1 MIEVQSLIDWEAN
14 VLMAVASVHY
24 CIFHYCL
31 VDNQCIKWR
40 CICVFLYLHL
50 MQSKVRFN
58 VTAWWPSGAPQPL
71 WPRKSSPLIYL
82 QIQIKYI
89 YTETIEDTNRIAC
102 SASHC
107 LFLFLKVA
115 KEHISRRACS
125 KGMKLIFQSSSYLTS
140 DHLSYLR
147 TSIREHPNCDTGQ
160 HSQFLRCF
168 LIILWIMIFS
178 LWRQSR

>member
-1 MIEVQSLIDWEAN
+1 MHVHCTVSTVHMIEVQSLIDWEAN
-14 VLMAVASVHY
+14 VLMAVASVHF
-24 CIFHYCL
+24 CLFHYCL

-89 YTETIEDTNRIAC
+89 IYRNNWKYKSNC
-102 SASHC
+102 LFASHC
-107 LFLFLKVA
+107 LFLFLKV
-115 KEHISRRACS
+115 EERNTFPGGLCS
-125 KGMKLIFQSSSYLTS
+125 KGMGRMSAPLDVTTEGKA
-140 DHLSYLR
+140 
-147 TSIREHPNCDTGQ
+147 REMGPLVLVG
-160 HSQFLRCF
+160 
-168 LIILWIMIFS
+168 
-178 LWRQSR
+178 

>member
-1 MIEVQSLIDWEAN
+1 MCTAQCAGPVSTVHMIEVQSLIDWEAN

-24 CIFHYCL
+24 CLFHYCL
-31 VDNQCIKWR
+31 VDNQWIKWR

-89 YTETIEDTNRIAC
+89 IYRNNWKYK
-102 SASHC
+102 SNFLLASHC
-107 LFLFLKVA
+107 LFLFSKVA
-115 KEHISRRACS
+115 KEHRHSKSVKIS
-125 KGMKLIFQSSSYLTS
+125 TS
-140 DHLSYLR
+140 AHFAPKKIAQKTRKPVGYK
-147 TSIREHPNCDTGQ
+147 IRDKTP
-160 HSQFLRCF
+160 
-168 LIILWIMIFS
+168 
-178 LWRQSR
+178 